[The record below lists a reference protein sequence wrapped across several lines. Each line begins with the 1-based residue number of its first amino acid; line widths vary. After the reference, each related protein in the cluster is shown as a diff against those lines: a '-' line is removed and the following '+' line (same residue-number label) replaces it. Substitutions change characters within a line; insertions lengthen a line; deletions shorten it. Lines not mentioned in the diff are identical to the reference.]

1 MIKIK
6 LLSWIDLKSKHYIS
20 HTPPASHLQP
30 SHAVRSVAGLQWS
43 RSQYC
48 ARQPVYVTVTARDR
62 VTNCKQLKQLKQLET
77 D

>member
-1 MIKIK
+1 MYGDVIKNGRSNPT
-6 LLSWIDLKSKHYIS
+6 LL
-20 HTPPASHLQP
+20 A
-30 SHAVRSVAGLQWS
+30 SVAGLQWS